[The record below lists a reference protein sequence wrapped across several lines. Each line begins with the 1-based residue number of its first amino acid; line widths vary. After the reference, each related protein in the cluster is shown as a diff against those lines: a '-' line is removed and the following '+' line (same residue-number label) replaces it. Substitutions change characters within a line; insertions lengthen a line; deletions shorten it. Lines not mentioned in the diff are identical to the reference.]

1 MGVMISGWLIDSN
14 TLNGFMKRQSKGIH
28 HKCEILYGLVEK
40 QQVMSKSGFRSQR
53 NIGIETKC

>member
-1 MGVMISGWLIDSN
+1 
-14 TLNGFMKRQSKGIH
+14 MKRQSKGIH